1 MTAPVVAT
9 TAGRVRGS
17 AHAGTSVFRGIPYAA
32 PPVGERRFA
41 PPVAPPS
48 WEGERDATRFGP
60 AAVQAPSSLEQMMGG
75 AVTDTSEDC
84 LTLNVWA
91 PEGAARV
98 PAPGLPVMV
107 WIHGGAFVTGTGSM
121 VWYDGVRLSARGVVV
136 VTLNYRLGALG
147 FLHLDGIFDGGE
159 GTGNLGLADQ
169 VAALGWVRDNVAA
182 FGGDPGNVTVFG
194 ESAGA
199 MSIATL
205 LATPSASGLFH
216 RAILQSGA
224 ANFVTGADA
233 ADATA
238 RKFLAEVGVDPA
250 DGIAALRQVPV
261 TELLA
266 AQERVSASLSF
277 DDGLAFTPVVDG
289 VVVPERPATVIAAG
303 GAAGVDVIIGTTT
316 EELKMFLLL
325 EPELA
330 AMDQAAL
337 EARTDE
343 TFVPRGH
350 QPGAALATYRRR
362 LPDGSTQELL
372 SAVATDHTF
381 RVPAIEL
388 AESQAAHNPR
398 TYMYLFAHRSPA
410 FGGLLGACHALE
422 IPFVWD
428 NLGRPGA
435 AMFAG
440 EATPELE
447 ALATAMADAWV
458 AFTRS
463 GTPSANGLPD
473 WPVYDTERR
482 ATLWF
487 EPGANR
493 VVDDPWGDERR
504 LWTR

>member
-17 AHAGTSVFRGIPYAA
+17 ADAGTSVFRGVPYAA

-41 PPVAPPS
+41 PPVPPPS

-60 AAVQAPSSLEQMMGG
+60 AAIQAPSSLEQMMGG

-91 PEGAARV
+91 PVGAAE
-98 PAPGLPVMV
+98 LPVMV
-107 WIHGGAFVTGTGSM
+107 WVHGGAFVTGTGSM
-121 VWYDGVRLSARGVVV
+121 VWYDGTRLSARGAVV

-147 FLHLDGIFDGGE
+147 FLHLDGIFEGCE

-169 VAALGWVRDNVAA
+169 VAALRWVQHNIAA

-216 RAILQSGA
+216 RAIMESGA
-224 ANFVTGADA
+224 ANFVAGAEA

-238 RKFLAEVGVDPA
+238 RKYLAEVGVDPG
-250 DGIAALRQVPV
+250 DGLAALRQVPAA
-261 TELLA
+261 ELLA

-277 DDGLAFTPVVDG
+277 DDGLAFTPVIDG
-289 VVVPERPATVIAAG
+289 AVVPERPAEAIAAG
-303 GAAGVDVIIGTTT
+303 CAAAVDVIIGTTT

-330 AMDQAAL
+330 AMDEAAL
-337 EARTDE
+337 LIRTDE

-362 LPDGSTQELL
+362 LPEGSAQDLL

-388 AESQAAHNPR
+388 AQDQVAHNPH

-410 FGGLLGACHALE
+410 FGGMLGACHALE

-428 NLGRPGA
+428 NLARPGA

-440 EATPELE
+440 EPTSELE
-447 ALATAMADAWV
+447 ALAEAMADAWV
-458 AFTRS
+458 AFART
-463 GTPSANGLPD
+463 GAPSADELPD
-473 WPVYDTERR
+473 WPAYDTDRR

-487 EPGANR
+487 EPDANR

-504 LWTR
+504 LWAR

>member
-1 MTAPVVAT
+1 
-9 TAGRVRGS
+9 
-17 AHAGTSVFRGIPYAA
+17 
-32 PPVGERRFA
+32 
-41 PPVAPPS
+41 
-48 WEGERDATRFGP
+48 
-60 AAVQAPSSLEQMMGG
+60 
-75 AVTDTSEDC
+75 
-84 LTLNVWA
+84 
-91 PEGAARV
+91 
-98 PAPGLPVMV
+98 MV

-121 VWYDGVRLSARGVVV
+121 VWYDGNRLAGRGVVV
-136 VTLNYRLGALG
+136 VTINYRLGALG
-147 FLHLDGIFDGGE
+147 FLHLDGILEGAA
-159 GTGNLGLADQ
+159 GTGNLGVADQ
-169 VAALGWVRDNVAA
+169 VAALGWVRDNIAA
-182 FGGDPGNVTVFG
+182 FGGDPHNVTVFG

-216 RAILQSGA
+216 RAIMQSGA
-224 ANFVTGADA
+224 ANFVAEADA

-238 RKFLAEVGVDPA
+238 RKFLAEAGVDPA
-250 DGIAALRQVPV
+250 DGMAALRQVPAC
-261 TELLA
+261 ELLA

-289 VVVPERPATVIAAG
+289 VVVPEPPASVIAAG
-303 GAAGVDVIIGTTT
+303 GAASIDVVIGTTT

-330 AMDQAAL
+330 AMDEAAL
-337 EARTDE
+337 VARTDE

-350 QPGAALATYRRR
+350 PPGQALATYRRR
-362 LPDGSTQELL
+362 LPTGSTQELL

-388 AESQAAHNPR
+388 AQSQAAHNPR

-428 NLGRPGA
+428 NLHRPGA

-440 EATPELE
+440 DPTPDLE
-447 ALATAMADAWV
+447 ALAAAMADAWV
-458 AFTRS
+458 AFAS
-463 GTPSANGLPD
+463 HGTPSAAGLPD
-473 WPVYDTERR
+473 WPAYDAERR

-493 VVDDPWGDERR
+493 VVGDPWGDERR
-504 LWTR
+504 LWAR